1 MDKTLEVGAPTSNNE
16 RLISWLK
23 LFDQMREQAYDKGY
37 NIEGMNEIL
46 RKQIEHMIE
55 MLTL

>member
-1 MDKTLEVGAPTSNNE
+1 MDKTLEVVATTNNNE

-23 LFDQMREQAYDKGY
+23 LFNQMREQAYDKGY